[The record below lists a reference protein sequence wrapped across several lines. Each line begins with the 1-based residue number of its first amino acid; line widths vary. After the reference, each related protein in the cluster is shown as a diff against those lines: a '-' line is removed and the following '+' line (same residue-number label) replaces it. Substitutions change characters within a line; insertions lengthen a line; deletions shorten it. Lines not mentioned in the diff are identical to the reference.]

1 MQIAT
6 LEMQLCE
13 LSVGATVLA
22 DKERKELVAVSAPH
36 KAAEEHVAL
45 LGTRL
50 ARPGGAAVLARE
62 ARARGGGA

>member
-13 LSVGATVLA
+13 LTVGAAVLA
-22 DKERKELVAVSAPH
+22 DKERKDIVAVSAPH

-50 ARPGGAAVLARE
+50 ARPGGATVLARE
-62 ARARGGGA
+62 VRARGGGA